1 MSSSLHVG
9 REGARMAGAKGL
21 GRGLDVLLKGMAV
34 NKEHPEV
41 IMVRLEDV
49 KPNPRQPRLEF
60 DPQALDD
67 LANSIREQGVLQPIM
82 IRPVS
87 GASHGYELVAGE
99 RRLRASK
106 LAGLDE
112 IPAIVREVTDE
123 QSLALALIENL
134 QRENLNALEEAKGF
148 DQLLNSF
155 SLSQEALAQRVGKSR
170 SAVANSLRLL
180 QLPGP
185 IQESLFSDAIS
196 AGHARALLA
205 VSDEAAR
212 EELWK
217 RIIGQGLSVRD
228 TEELASYW
236 KEHGR
241 LPEGPAVSNESA
253 QNSAEPARTGETR
266 RKRPPQPE
274 EMTLLASRLRDR
286 FRANVKLGG
295 DQGRGKITFSYS
307 SREELKALLD
317 EWGVGDA

>member
-1 MSSSLHVG
+1 MSSSLPVG

-34 NKEHPEV
+34 GKEHPEV
-41 IMVRLEDV
+41 ILVRLEDV

-60 DPQALDD
+60 DPQALND
-67 LANSIREQGVLQPIM
+67 LASSIKEQGVLQPIM
-82 IRPVS
+82 VRPVS

-106 LAGLDE
+106 LAGLEE

-180 QLPGP
+180 QLPAP

-205 VSDEAAR
+205 VTDAAAQ

-217 RIIGQGLSVRD
+217 RVTGQGLSVRE

-236 KEHGR
+236 KEHGS
-241 LPEGPAVSNESA
+241 LPEGPVLT
-253 QNSAEPARTGETR
+253 QNTSEPARTGETR

-274 EMTLLASRLRDR
+274 EMTILAARLRDR
-286 FRANVKLGG
+286 FHANVKLGG

-307 SREELKALLD
+307 SQEELKALLE

>member
-1 MSSSLHVG
+1 MSSSLPVG

-34 NKEHPEV
+34 GKEHPEV
-41 IMVRLEDV
+41 ILVRLEDV

-60 DPQALDD
+60 DQQALAD
-67 LANSIREQGVLQPIM
+67 LASSIKEQGVLQPIM

-205 VSDEAAR
+205 VSDAAAQ

-217 RIIGQGLSVRD
+217 RITGQGLSVRD

-236 KEHGR
+236 KEHGS
-241 LPEGPAVSNESA
+241 LPEGPVMS
-253 QNSAEPARTGETR
+253 QNAAEPARSGESR

-274 EMTLLASRLRDR
+274 EMTLLAARLRDR

-307 SREELKALLD
+307 SQEELKALLE

>member
-1 MSSSLHVG
+1 MSSSLPVG

-21 GRGLDVLLKGMAV
+21 GRGLDVLLKGMSV
-34 NKEHPEV
+34 GKEHPEV
-41 IMVRLEDV
+41 ILVRLEDV

-60 DPQALDD
+60 DPQALND
-67 LANSIREQGVLQPIM
+67 LASSIKEQGVLQPIM

-106 LAGLDE
+106 LAGLEE

-185 IQESLFSDAIS
+185 IQQSLFSDAIS

-205 VSDEAAR
+205 VSDAGAQ

-217 RIIGQGLSVRD
+217 RITGQGLSVRD

-236 KEHGR
+236 KEHGS
-241 LPEGPAVSNESA
+241 LPEGPVLS
-253 QNSAEPARTGETR
+253 QNTTEPARTGESR

-274 EMTLLASRLRDR
+274 EMTLLAARLRDR
-286 FRANVKLGG
+286 FRVNVKLGG
-295 DQGRGKITFSYS
+295 DQGRGKITFSYTS
-307 SREELKALLD
+307 QEELKALLE

>member
-1 MSSSLHVG
+1 MSSSLPVG

-34 NKEHPEV
+34 GKEHPEV
-41 IMVRLEDV
+41 ILVRLEDV

-60 DPQALDD
+60 DQEALAD
-67 LANSIREQGVLQPIM
+67 LASSIKEQGVLQPIM

-185 IQESLFSDAIS
+185 IQQSLFSDAIS

-205 VSDEAAR
+205 VSDAAAQ

-217 RIIGQGLSVRD
+217 RITGQGLSVRD

-236 KEHGR
+236 KEHGS
-241 LPEGPAVSNESA
+241 LPEGPVLS
-253 QNSAEPARTGETR
+253 QNTAEPARTGETR

-274 EMTLLASRLRDR
+274 EMTILAARLRDR
-286 FRANVKLGG
+286 FHANVKLGG

-307 SREELKALLD
+307 SQEELKALLE

>member
-1 MSSSLHVG
+1 
-9 REGARMAGAKGL
+9 MAGAKGL

-34 NKEHPEV
+34 GKEHPEV
-41 IMVRLEDV
+41 ILVRLEDV

-67 LANSIREQGVLQPIM
+67 LASSIREQGVLQPIM
-82 IRPVS
+82 IRPMS
-87 GASHGYELVAGE
+87 GVSHGYELVAGE

-185 IQESLFSDAIS
+185 IQESLFADAIS

-205 VSDEAAR
+205 VSDAVAQ

-217 RIIGQGLSVRD
+217 RITRQGLSVRD

-236 KEHGR
+236 KEHGS
-241 LPEGPAVSNESA
+241 LPEGPAIFRGSDQDPV
-253 QNSAEPARTGETR
+253 EPARSGEPR
-266 RKRPPQPE
+266 RKRPSQPE
-274 EMTLLASRLRDR
+274 ELTRLAARLRDR
-286 FRANVKLGG
+286 FQANVKLGG
-295 DQGRGKITFSYS
+295 DTGRGKITFSYS
-307 SREELKALLD
+307 SREELKALLE

>member
-1 MSSSLHVG
+1 MSSSLPVG

-34 NKEHPEV
+34 GKEHPEV
-41 IMVRLEDV
+41 ILVRLEDV

-60 DPQALDD
+60 DPQALND
-67 LANSIREQGVLQPIM
+67 LASSIKEQGVLQPIM

-106 LAGLDE
+106 LAGLEE

-205 VSDEAAR
+205 VSDAAAQ

-217 RIIGQGLSVRD
+217 RITGQGLSVRD

-236 KEHGR
+236 KEHGS
-241 LPEGPAVSNESA
+241 LPEGPVLS
-253 QNSAEPARTGETR
+253 QNTAEPARTGESR

-274 EMTLLASRLRDR
+274 EMTILAARLRDR

-307 SREELKALLD
+307 SQEELKALLE

>member
-1 MSSSLHVG
+1 MSSSLPVG

-34 NKEHPEV
+34 GKEHPEV
-41 IMVRLEDV
+41 ILVRLEDV

-60 DPQALDD
+60 DQQALAD
-67 LANSIREQGVLQPIM
+67 LASSIKEQGVLQPIM

-185 IQESLFSDAIS
+185 IQDSLFSDAIS

-205 VSDEAAR
+205 VSDAAAQ

-217 RIIGQGLSVRD
+217 RITGQGLSVRD

-236 KEHGR
+236 KEHGS
-241 LPEGPAVSNESA
+241 LPEGPVLSQSTAGPVRA
-253 QNSAEPARTGETR
+253 GETR

-295 DQGRGKITFSYS
+295 DPGRGKITFSYS
-307 SREELKALLD
+307 SQEELKALLE

>member
-1 MSSSLHVG
+1 MSSSLPVG

-34 NKEHPEV
+34 GKEHPEV
-41 IMVRLEDV
+41 ILVRLEDV

-60 DPQALDD
+60 DQQALAD
-67 LANSIREQGVLQPIM
+67 LASSIKEQGVLQPIM

-185 IQESLFSDAIS
+185 IQDSLFSDAIS

-205 VSDEAAR
+205 VSDAAAQ

-217 RIIGQGLSVRD
+217 RITGQGLSVRD

-236 KEHGR
+236 KEHGS
-241 LPEGPAVSNESA
+241 LPEGPVLS
-253 QNSAEPARTGETR
+253 QNTAEPARSGETR

-295 DQGRGKITFSYS
+295 DPGRGKITFSYS
-307 SREELKALLD
+307 SQEELKALLE

>member
-1 MSSSLHVG
+1 MMSSSLPVG

-34 NKEHPEV
+34 GKEHPEV
-41 IMVRLEDV
+41 ILVRLEDV

-60 DPQALDD
+60 DPQALND
-67 LANSIREQGVLQPIM
+67 LASSIKEQGVLQPIM

-106 LAGLDE
+106 LAGLEE

-205 VSDEAAR
+205 VSDAAAQ

-217 RIIGQGLSVRD
+217 RITGQGLSVRD

-236 KEHGR
+236 KEHGS
-241 LPEGPAVSNESA
+241 LPEGPVLS
-253 QNSAEPARTGETR
+253 QNTAEPARTGESR

-274 EMTLLASRLRDR
+274 EMTILAARLRDR

-307 SREELKALLD
+307 SQEELKALLE

>member
-1 MSSSLHVG
+1 
-9 REGARMAGAKGL
+9 MAGAKGL

-34 NKEHPEV
+34 GKEHPEV
-41 IMVRLEDV
+41 ILVRLEDV

-60 DPQALDD
+60 DPQALND
-67 LANSIREQGVLQPIM
+67 LASSIKEQGVLQPIM

-185 IQESLFSDAIS
+185 IQQSLFSDAIS

-205 VSDEAAR
+205 VSDAAAQ
-212 EELWK
+212 EELWM
-217 RIIGQGLSVRD
+217 RITGQGLSVRD

-236 KEHGR
+236 KEHGS
-241 LPEGPAVSNESA
+241 LPEGPVLT
-253 QNSAEPARTGETR
+253 QNTAEPARAGETR

-274 EMTLLASRLRDR
+274 EMTILAARLRDR
-286 FRANVKLGG
+286 FHANVKLGG

-307 SREELKALLD
+307 SQEELKALLD

>member
-1 MSSSLHVG
+1 MSSSLPVG

-34 NKEHPEV
+34 GKEHPEV
-41 IMVRLEDV
+41 ILVRLEDV

-60 DPQALDD
+60 DPQALND
-67 LANSIREQGVLQPIM
+67 LASSIKEQGVLQPIM
-82 IRPVS
+82 VRPVS

-205 VSDEAAR
+205 VSDAAAQ

-217 RIIGQGLSVRD
+217 RITGQGLSVRE

-236 KEHGR
+236 KEHGS
-241 LPEGPAVSNESA
+241 LPEGPVLS
-253 QNSAEPARTGETR
+253 QNTAEPARTGESR

-274 EMTLLASRLRDR
+274 EMTILAARLRDR
-286 FRANVKLGG
+286 FHANVKLGG

-307 SREELKALLD
+307 SQEELKALLE

>member
-1 MSSSLHVG
+1 MSSSLPVG

-34 NKEHPEV
+34 GKEHPEV
-41 IMVRLEDV
+41 ILVRLEDV

-60 DPQALDD
+60 DPQALND
-67 LANSIREQGVLQPIM
+67 LASSIKEQGVLQPIM
-82 IRPVS
+82 VRPVS

-106 LAGLDE
+106 LAGLEE

-180 QLPGP
+180 QLPAP

-205 VSDEAAR
+205 VSDASAQ

-217 RIIGQGLSVRD
+217 RITGQGLSVRE

-236 KEHGR
+236 KEHGS
-241 LPEGPAVSNESA
+241 LPEGPVLT
-253 QNSAEPARTGETR
+253 QNTAEPARTGETR

-274 EMTLLASRLRDR
+274 EMTILAARLRDR
-286 FRANVKLGG
+286 FHANVKLGG

-307 SREELKALLD
+307 SQEELKALLE